1 LGRLSAFRD
10 QTIDQFLALCKID
23 YDHPQLPD
31 GIEAEIVDL
40 RPGDLLFM
48 PPGQFYARYAGLL
61 AYEEI
66 GTFLRYD
73 TMHLSEWSL
82 FLDNSHGKM
91 YTGQERK
98 GTFVTLRRMMAALPY
113 MPLSLKTY
121 HRPTVAL
128 AWMILDPDSYVS
140 QQRDGETP
148 PSSNKTKKIDKT
160 SGGEYESKDCIDSAM
175 KIARSLL
182 LHLELD
188 DAEVVGVLDDSAWD
202 AVGNQLHLEKVLDDS
217 L

>member
-1 LGRLSAFRD
+1 
-10 QTIDQFLALCKID
+10 
-23 YDHPQLPD
+23 
-31 GIEAEIVDL
+31 
-40 RPGDLLFM
+40 M

-113 MPLSLKTY
+113 MPLSL
-121 HRPTVAL
+121 
-128 AWMILDPDSYVS
+128 S
-140 QQRDGETP
+140 E
-148 PSSNKTKKIDKT
+148 
-160 SGGEYESKDCIDSAM
+160 
-175 KIARSLL
+175 LL
-182 LHLELD
+182 LHFIYPRPQRFPHE
-188 DAEVVGVLDDSAWD
+188 
-202 AVGNQLHLEKVLDDS
+202 
-217 L
+217 